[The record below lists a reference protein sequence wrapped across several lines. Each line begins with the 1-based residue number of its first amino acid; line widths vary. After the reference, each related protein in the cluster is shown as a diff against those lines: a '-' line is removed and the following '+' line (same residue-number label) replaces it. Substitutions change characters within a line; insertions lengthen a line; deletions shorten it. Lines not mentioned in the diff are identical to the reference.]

1 MARLLSEDSSV
12 AFSQVHYC
20 RLLSLGIPVVVGQIG
35 NIVLGFADTLMI
47 GRYGMKELAAA
58 GFVNN
63 LIVLVIVFALG
74 FSYGLTP
81 VVGQMFG
88 RGEYARIGGALR
100 GGLVSNT
107 FIAVLLIFVSTAIY
121 VYLPYMG
128 QPHELL
134 SLMRPYLMLQII
146 SLPFICWINAF
157 KQFYD
162 AIGHTRMPMIVLI
175 LGNFFNIVGNY
186 MLIYGHCGMPELG
199 LVGAGVSTLL
209 SRILMLLFFMLA
221 FMSLHKYGNYRKGF
235 FAGRTEYA
243 LFNRLNALGWPLAM
257 QMGMETAAFSL
268 TAVFVGWIGTRAL
281 AAHQVAITIS
291 QLFFMVYYG
300 MAAAVAVRISHFF
313 GQKDI
318 PAVRLTAKAGFH
330 IILVVACVISVPIF
344 IFRNQLGL
352 IFTDD
357 TEVCRLVAIIVIPLI
372 IYQFGDGLQC
382 TYSNAMRGISQV
394 KPLVWIAFI
403 SYFVVS
409 LPLSWLLGI
418 YCGYGLVGIW
428 SAFPVSLMCAGIL
441 YFIMFKRLTDK
452 QEKQQPDNS

>member
-1 MARLLSEDSSV
+1 MTFREA
-12 AFSQVHYC
+12 HY
-20 RLLSLGIPVVVGQIG
+20 RQLLSLGLPIVVGQIG

-47 GRYGMKELAAA
+47 GHYGMKELAAA

-88 RGEYARIGGALR
+88 RGETARIGGALR
-100 GGLVSNT
+100 GGLVSNS
-107 FIAVLLIFVSTAIY
+107 FLAILLILVSTGIY
-121 VYLPYMG
+121 IYLPYMG

-134 SLMRPYLMLQII
+134 SLMRPYLLLHII

-162 AIGHTRMPMIVLI
+162 AIGHTRMPMTVLI
-175 LGNFFNIVGNY
+175 CGNLFNIVGNY
-186 MLIYGHCGMPELG
+186 IFIYGHCGMSELG
-199 LVGAGVSTLL
+199 LVGAGLSTLL
-209 SRILMLLFFMLA
+209 SRVLMSLVFILLFL
-221 FMSLHKYGNYRKGF
+221 SLRNYKDYRKGF

-243 LFNRLNALGWPLAM
+243 LFNRLNALGWPLAL

-268 TAVFVGWIGTRAL
+268 TAVLVGWIGTRAL

-300 MAAAVAVRISHFF
+300 LAAAVAVRISHFF
-313 GQKDI
+313 GQHDI
-318 PAVRLTAKAGFH
+318 SAVRSTAKAGFH
-330 IILVVACVISVPIF
+330 IILMVASVISVPII
-344 IFRNQLGL
+344 IFRNELGL

-357 TEVCRLVAIIVIPLI
+357 TEVCRLVAMIVIPLI
-372 IYQFGDGLQC
+372 VYQFGDGLQC

-428 SAFPVSLMCAGIL
+428 SAFPISLMCAGIL
-441 YFIMFKRLTDK
+441 YYIMFRRLTTK
-452 QEKQQPDNS
+452 K